1 MRTPA
6 LPAHPLPIQG
16 ALPAAPCTP
25 QPPKV
30 SVGEREPFLF
40 PMGRDGAAGVR
51 GIPTS
56 ASAQPWGTSLTLKH
70 HPRLEHDA
78 SLSDWTCSYS
88 SCTQTEHVYLKN
100 SQPAII

>member
-16 ALPAAPCTP
+16 ALPAAPCTL
-25 QPPKV
+25 QPPEV
-30 SVGEREPFLF
+30 SVGEGEPFLF

-70 HPRLEHDA
+70 HPIWSMTLPFLTGPAAIPHA
-78 SLSDWTCSYS
+78 HKQNMFT
-88 SCTQTEHVYLKN
+88 LKTAN
-100 SQPAII
+100 QP